1 MCIRDSSL
9 SADKPV
15 ELTVEFSSEKSVF
28 LHGVQLGLQFPI
40 VGDLLERA
48 VDVAANCDA
57 AVVVVGTNADWE
69 TEGRDREFMELPGNQ
84 PDLIRRVCEVNPN
97 TVVVVNSGSVVTT
110 DWADIAPAV
119 LQTWFGGQEMSHAL
133 VDVLT
138 GAEEPGGRLPN
149 TWPHRLE
156 DTPAFINYP
165 GEAGVVNYGEGVFVG
180 YRWYQAR
187 DIDVAFSFGHGLGYT
202 TFEWGDPVVSGA
214 KTIEELENSD
224 QVASLAV
231 NLVGVDHN
239 DLARGSVLTRSH
251 QWYLTSKFDG
261 DLFVLNAVDHD
272 ISRRGA
278 YLVYLGSGE
287 YPAKLRVLGPE
298 SIFPGEQGKV
308 RIFIDNE
315 LPLMLGDRYIL
326 RDSGRGETIGG
337 GAVSYTHLTLPT
349 KA

>member
-1 MCIRDSSL
+1 MGSIEIEAIVSL

-48 VDVAANCDA
+48 VDAAANCDA

-84 PDLIRRVCEVNPN
+84 PELIRRVCEANSN

-187 DIDVAFSFGHGLGYT
+187 DIDVAFAFGHGLGYT
-202 TFEWGDPVVSGA
+202 TFEWGEPVVSGC
-214 KTIEELENSD
+214 L
-224 QVASLAV
+224 L
-231 NLVGVDHN
+231 
-239 DLARGSVLTRSH
+239 
-251 QWYLTSKFDG
+251 YTSP
-261 DLFVLNAVDHD
+261 
-272 ISRRGA
+272 S
-278 YLVYLGSGE
+278 
-287 YPAKLRVLGPE
+287 P
-298 SIFPGEQGKV
+298 
-308 RIFIDNE
+308 
-315 LPLMLGDRYIL
+315 
-326 RDSGRGETIGG
+326 RD
-337 GAVSYTHLTLPT
+337 
-349 KA
+349 